1 MDSSSCLHPNGR
13 DCGSPKSG
21 LVSSHFSSLE
31 TNFTKER
38 AFSCSEKCFQR
49 NCCLSINTHFPDGG
63 TQIFYSYGVGI
74 GALLALGSYNKFH
87 HNCHRDALF
96 VCTVN
101 TFTSFFSAT
110 VIFPILG
117 YMAHS
122 KGVEVGDVVKSG
134 PGLAF
139 LVYPE
144 VVLTLAP
151 SPLWAGLFF
160 VMLLTL
166 GIDSQFAGTEAL
178 MTGLVD
184 NWPET
189 LRPHRKK
196 FTLGMTVFMCLLG
209 LPMITRVSAS

>member
-1 MDSSSCLHPNGR
+1 
-13 DCGSPKSG
+13 
-21 LVSSHFSSLE
+21 
-31 TNFTKER
+31 
-38 AFSCSEKCFQR
+38 
-49 NCCLSINTHFPDGG
+49 
-63 TQIFYSYGVGI
+63 
-74 GALLALGSYNKFH
+74 
-87 HNCHRDALF
+87 
-96 VCTVN
+96 
-101 TFTSFFSAT
+101 
-110 VIFPILG
+110 
-117 YMAHS
+117 MAHS

-184 NWPET
+184 NWPEQ

-196 FTLGMTVFMCLLG
+196 FTLAMTVFMCLLG
-209 LPMITRVSAS
+209 LPMITRVSASLQQSKIDTICDKRVEVDL

>member
-1 MDSSSCLHPNGR
+1 
-13 DCGSPKSG
+13 
-21 LVSSHFSSLE
+21 
-31 TNFTKER
+31 
-38 AFSCSEKCFQR
+38 
-49 NCCLSINTHFPDGG
+49 
-63 TQIFYSYGVGI
+63 
-74 GALLALGSYNKFH
+74 
-87 HNCHRDALF
+87 
-96 VCTVN
+96 
-101 TFTSFFSAT
+101 
-110 VIFPILG
+110 
-117 YMAHS
+117 MAHS

-184 NWPET
+184 HWP
-189 LRPHRKK
+189 LSCLVCFLPDCRH
-196 FTLGMTVFMCLLG
+196 LLG
-209 LPMITRVSAS
+209 LRSQKVLHMHRAHGRIQGQLLLVRLLGFPGTSLHGVPLLVLLCEVCPHLNGRLQVSRLGGGSWFHDLPFFDAVGSRLCHLLLLHNTGHLAGGVEVGGDPRDQGEARGLVGRDQVQRSEGW